1 MLGMAKSDDRD
12 DNVQRLQE
20 NIANT
25 QENMREAD
33 DFLRAHG
40 HEMRDEDRRAVE
52 ARNERRERAVD
63 GFREE
68 IHDETD
74 RRRNS

>member
-1 MLGMAKSDDRD
+1 MSSLAKPDDRS

-52 ARNERRERAVD
+52 DKKERRERAVD

-74 RRRNS
+74 RKKHS

>member
-1 MLGMAKSDDRD
+1 MANPDDRN

-52 ARNERRERAVD
+52 DKNARRDRAVD

-68 IHDETD
+68 IKDEAN
-74 RRRNS
+74 REKRS

>member
-1 MLGMAKSDDRD
+1 MAKSDDRD